1 MPEALRLGAVI
12 LAAGGS
18 TRMGSPKQLL
28 PLGGRPLLLRAV
40 EATLASGAQPV
51 IVVLG
56 AEAVRLRPLLSGHPV
71 VVAENPQWSEGMA
84 SSLRAGVSR
93 LIEVSPAT
101 DAAVIVLCDQPHF
114 SSGSIRRL
122 VDAQRATGRSI
133 AAARYGGRNGA
144 PALFRRE
151 HFSALWKCRNSRPTS
166 IPRQTMPP
174 SGPGRHNS
182 PAPRTVTPQ
191 RPKNLASPG
200 GARRRVRTLAP
211 TVFATRNCDPA
222 RPLPALSPCR
232 VPGSS
237 GWRPCGP
244 PGRWSP
250 ARRSPGRCAP
260 TARPWRRHRAC

>member
-28 PLGGRPLLLRAV
+28 TLGGRPLLLRAV

-122 VDAQRATGRSI
+122 VDAERTTGRSI

-151 HFSALWKCRNSRPTS
+151 HFSALCALT
-166 IPRQTMPP
+166 
-174 SGPGRHNS
+174 GDH
-182 PAPRTVTPQ
+182 
-191 RPKNLASPG
+191 
-200 GARRRVRTLAP
+200 GARALL
-211 TVFATRNCDPA
+211 NGDPA
-222 RPLPALSPCR
+222 SVATVEMPELEADLDTPADYAA
-232 VPGSS
+232 V
-237 GWRPCGP
+237 
-244 PGRWSP
+244 
-250 ARRSPGRCAP
+250 
-260 TARPWRRHRAC
+260 RPWPAQ